1 MADIETINSIK
12 IGDTIHPIETNT
24 LGGKTSDKFQE
35 KNLVSSISESST
47 DLQYPSAK
55 CVYDL
60 LNDINTLLSKI

>member
-1 MADIETINSIK
+1 MADIETISSIK
-12 IGDTIHPIETNT
+12 IGDVVHPIETTT
-24 LGGKTSDKFQE
+24 LDGKTADEFQE

-60 LNDINTLLSKI
+60 LSDIKTLLSEI